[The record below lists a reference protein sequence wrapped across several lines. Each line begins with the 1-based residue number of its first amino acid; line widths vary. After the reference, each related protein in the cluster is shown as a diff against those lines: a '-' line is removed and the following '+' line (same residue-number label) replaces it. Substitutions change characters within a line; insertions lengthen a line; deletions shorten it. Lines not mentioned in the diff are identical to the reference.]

1 MRKSLVCFPLPLQTS
16 KLIGGKMRW
25 WHIVYTVGGFLLFY
39 CTMFQKHRDQNLTVL
54 CSPRCKSRTGLFC
67 VEIAEVPLI
76 CRDCRR
82 SVSCSCYSFAQ
93 EEVCS
98 AGWPSLSGVQ
108 LNTVKPQQEL
118 GENLGL
124 RFFLL
129 ASIIQYSHERTC
141 IQTVL
146 ILFQIQEN
154 K

>member
-1 MRKSLVCFPLPLQTS
+1 
-16 KLIGGKMRW
+16 MRW
-25 WHIVYTVGGFLLFY
+25 WHIAYTVGVFFVVLLHY
-39 CTMFQKHRDQNLTVL
+39 VPET
-54 CSPRCKSRTGLFC
+54 PRSEPDCCALHVVKVEQAC
-67 VEIAEVPLI
+67 VEIAEVLLI

-124 RFFLL
+124 GFFLL
-129 ASIIQYSHERTC
+129 ASII
-141 IQTVL
+141 
-146 ILFQIQEN
+146 
-154 K
+154 